1 MKMDINR
8 SAYGRVF
15 EVRRVDGYW
24 SKWVGLGNAEGLTV
38 SLLDGVEHADEA
50 AEVGEMSL
58 ADYIRWSAEQ

>member
-1 MKMDINR
+1 MKMDISR

-38 SLLDGVEHADEA
+38 GDAVEQADEA
-50 AEVGEMSL
+50 AEVGEMRL

>member
-24 SKWVGLGNAEGLTV
+24 SKCVGLGDAEGLTV
-38 SLLDGVEHADEA
+38 GDAVEQADEA

>member
-1 MKMDINR
+1 MPINISR

-38 SLLDGVEHADEA
+38 GDAVEQADEA